1 MSTSQ
6 IDKEPQTEKRTD
18 KISNNFPTDGRE
30 QYDWKSK
37 YPSEAR
43 RFIKHEK
50 IYLLV
55 ILGVTCIIAIILGV
69 QYKCHIIENAFA
81 LSPTVFSYCFA
92 WVGGMIGGISFTT
105 KWLYRTVARGYW
117 HEERRLWRI
126 FTPWISGVLAVVF
139 VVIMSCYTTGEV
151 YSIPESCGIGFL
163 VGYFS
168 DTAIGKLSDI
178 ANVIFAR

>member
-1 MSTSQ
+1 M
-6 IDKEPQTEKRTD
+6 
-18 KISNNFPTDGRE
+18 
-30 QYDWKSK
+30 
-37 YPSEAR
+37 
-43 RFIKHEK
+43 
-50 IYLLV
+50 
-55 ILGVTCIIAIILGV
+55 GV

-117 HEERRLWRI
+117 REERRLWRI
-126 FTPWISGVLAVVF
+126 FTPWISGVLAVIF

>member
-1 MSTSQ
+1 MKALNQTLGFYTPAFFKIHIETVNP
-6 IDKEPQTEKRTD
+6 IDPKQLSEKEQAT
-18 KISNNFPTDGRE
+18 
-30 QYDWKSK
+30 
-37 YPSEAR
+37 
-43 RFIKHEK
+43 FIKHEK